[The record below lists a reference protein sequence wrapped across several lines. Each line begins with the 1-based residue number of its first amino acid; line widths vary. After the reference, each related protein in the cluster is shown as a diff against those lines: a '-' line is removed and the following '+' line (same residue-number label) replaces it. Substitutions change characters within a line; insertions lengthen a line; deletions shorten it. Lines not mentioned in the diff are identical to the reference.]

1 MKSNRKNVSDYIW
14 THRVKSRFT
23 YNHNCKYKLDYL
35 MILQLLSG
43 LGYVEASEY
52 NILKALNLQAVRGI
66 VKGAFS

>member
-1 MKSNRKNVSDYIW
+1 
-14 THRVKSRFT
+14 
-23 YNHNCKYKLDYL
+23 

-52 NILKALNLQAVRGI
+52 NILKALNLQAVRRI

>member
-1 MKSNRKNVSDYIW
+1 MFLITSGHTES
-14 THRVKSRFT
+14 SPGSP
-23 YNHNCKYKLDYL
+23 NHNCKYKLDYL

-52 NILKALNLQAVRGI
+52 NILKALNLQAVRRI